1 MGAVMLGE
9 PGPGCDDV
17 VTLTTRYHHDRFLQ
31 TKNDCIIEFLRQNN
45 MHGIG
50 NYRIFQHID
59 HLN

>member
-31 TKNDCIIEFLRQNN
+31 TKNDCIIEFLLQN

-50 NYRIFQHID
+50 NYRFD
-59 HLN
+59 NLN

>member
-17 VTLTTRYHHDRFLQ
+17 VTLTARYHHDRFLQ
-31 TKNDCIIEFLRQNN
+31 TKNDCIIEFLRQN

-50 NYRIFQHID
+50 IYRIFQHID